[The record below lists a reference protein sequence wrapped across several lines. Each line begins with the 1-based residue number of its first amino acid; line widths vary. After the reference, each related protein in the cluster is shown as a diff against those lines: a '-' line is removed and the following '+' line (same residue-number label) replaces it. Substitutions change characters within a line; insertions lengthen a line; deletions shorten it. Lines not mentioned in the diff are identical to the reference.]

1 MVRLYKN
8 FDISKNHKGSIILIG
23 NFDGVH
29 LGHQKLFKL
38 AKSYKKKYNLKIG
51 VINFD
56 PMPKMFF
63 NKSLKNFRLS
73 SINQKINLLN
83 NLGVDFIVTKKFDK
97 TFSKTK
103 SINFIKNILSNKLK
117 ARFIFVSNNFRF
129 GNKREG
135 DVKFLIQNE
144 EKYNYQVIK
153 PKPLL
158 VNKKIVS
165 SSLIRNYLEK
175 GFLER
180 ANKLLNKK
188 WSIEGIVQKGRQVGK
203 KIGFPTCNIDIKDY
217 VLAKPGVYA
226 VRVLRKNNFKILKGI
241 ANLGYR
247 PTFNQK
253 KILLEVH
260 LFNFSGNLY
269 NKHLSVEF
277 LKFIRKEK
285 KFKNI
290 NKLKSQIKLDLKI
303 AKKSIMSNSQI
314 NLPKTAFSMKANL
327 PVREPEILEY
337 WKKINLYQ
345 ELRQSSKGKE
355 KFVLH
360 DGPPYANG
368 NIHMGTALNKI
379 LKDIIVKFHQMD
391 GKDSI
396 YVPGWDCHGLPIEW
410 KIEEQYKKNKKNK
423 NEVPI
428 VEFRKECRSFAEK
441 WIEVHKGQFKRLGV
455 IGDWE
460 NYYSTMSYDAEAQIV
475 RELGKFLKEGSL
487 YRGFKPV
494 LWSTVE
500 KTALADAEVEYQDH
514 KSDTIYTS
522 FSVKSSNIKELEG
535 SEIIIW
541 TTTPWTIPANKALAY
556 NEALDYVL
564 IQLNDD
570 GDFKNRK
577 IVIAEALIE
586 SVIKECSIKRL

>member
-1 MVRLYKN
+1 MVKLYKN
-8 FDISKNHKGSIILIG
+8 FNISKNHKGSIILIG

-29 LGHQKLFKL
+29 LGHQKLFNL
-38 AKSYKKKYNLKIG
+38 AKSYKKKYGLKIG

-73 SINQKINLLN
+73 SIDQKVNLLN

-117 ARFIFVSNNFRF
+117 AKFIFVSNNFRF

-144 EKYNYQVIK
+144 HKYNYQVIK

-158 VNKKIVS
+158 INKKIVS
-165 SSLIRNYLEK
+165 SSLIRNYLEN
-175 GFLER
+175 GYLEK
-180 ANKLLNKK
+180 ANKLLDRK
-188 WSIEGIVQKGRQVGK
+188 WSIEGMVQKGRQVGK

-226 VRVLRKNNFKILKGI
+226 VRVLRKNTFKILKGI

-303 AKKSIMSNSQI
+303 A
-314 NLPKTAFSMKANL
+314 
-327 PVREPEILEY
+327 
-337 WKKINLYQ
+337 
-345 ELRQSSKGKE
+345 
-355 KFVLH
+355 
-360 DGPPYANG
+360 
-368 NIHMGTALNKI
+368 
-379 LKDIIVKFHQMD
+379 
-391 GKDSI
+391 
-396 YVPGWDCHGLPIEW
+396 
-410 KIEEQYKKNKKNK
+410 
-423 NEVPI
+423 
-428 VEFRKECRSFAEK
+428 
-441 WIEVHKGQFKRLGV
+441 
-455 IGDWE
+455 
-460 NYYSTMSYDAEAQIV
+460 
-475 RELGKFLKEGSL
+475 
-487 YRGFKPV
+487 
-494 LWSTVE
+494 
-500 KTALADAEVEYQDH
+500 
-514 KSDTIYTS
+514 
-522 FSVKSSNIKELEG
+522 
-535 SEIIIW
+535 
-541 TTTPWTIPANKALAY
+541 
-556 NEALDYVL
+556 
-564 IQLNDD
+564 
-570 GDFKNRK
+570 NR
-577 IVIAEALIE
+577 A
-586 SVIKECSIKRL
+586 

>member
-29 LGHQKLFKL
+29 LGHKKLFKL

-73 SINQKINLLN
+73 SIDQKVNLIN
-83 NLGVDFIVTKKFDK
+83 NLGADFIVTKKFDK
-97 TFSKTK
+97 IFSKTK
-103 SINFIKNILSNKLK
+103 SINFIKNILANKLK
-117 ARFIFVSNNFRF
+117 AKFIFVSNNFRF

-144 EKYNYQVIK
+144 HKYNYQVIK

-158 VNKKIVS
+158 INKKIVS
-165 SSLIRNYLEK
+165 SSLIRNYLEN
-175 GFLER
+175 GYLEK
-180 ANKLLNKK
+180 ANKLLDRK
-188 WSIEGIVQKGRQVGK
+188 WSIEGMVQKGRQVGK

-226 VRVLRKNNFKILKGI
+226 VRVLRKNTFKILKGI

-290 NKLKSQIKLDLKI
+290 NKLKSQIKLDLNI
-303 AKKSIMSNSQI
+303 AKR
-314 NLPKTAFSMKANL
+314 T
-327 PVREPEILEY
+327 
-337 WKKINLYQ
+337 
-345 ELRQSSKGKE
+345 
-355 KFVLH
+355 
-360 DGPPYANG
+360 
-368 NIHMGTALNKI
+368 
-379 LKDIIVKFHQMD
+379 
-391 GKDSI
+391 
-396 YVPGWDCHGLPIEW
+396 
-410 KIEEQYKKNKKNK
+410 
-423 NEVPI
+423 
-428 VEFRKECRSFAEK
+428 
-441 WIEVHKGQFKRLGV
+441 
-455 IGDWE
+455 
-460 NYYSTMSYDAEAQIV
+460 
-475 RELGKFLKEGSL
+475 
-487 YRGFKPV
+487 
-494 LWSTVE
+494 
-500 KTALADAEVEYQDH
+500 
-514 KSDTIYTS
+514 
-522 FSVKSSNIKELEG
+522 
-535 SEIIIW
+535 
-541 TTTPWTIPANKALAY
+541 
-556 NEALDYVL
+556 
-564 IQLNDD
+564 
-570 GDFKNRK
+570 
-577 IVIAEALIE
+577 
-586 SVIKECSIKRL
+586 